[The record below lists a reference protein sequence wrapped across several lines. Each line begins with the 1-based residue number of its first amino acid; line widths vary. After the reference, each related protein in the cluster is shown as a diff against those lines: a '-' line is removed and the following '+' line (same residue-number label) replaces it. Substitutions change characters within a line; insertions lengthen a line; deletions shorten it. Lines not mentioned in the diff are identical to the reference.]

1 MTSCTP
7 SQIPSATPGMPIKL
21 QIVTFGLTPCR
32 NGWGASA
39 VDAFSTA
46 CVMQIPDIVNT
57 ILEFIPTIDF
67 DQTSDQVSL
76 FETTI
81 RYIGGLVSVLI

>member
-1 MTSCTP
+1 M
-7 SQIPSATPGMPIKL
+7 
-21 QIVTFGLTPCR
+21 PCR

-57 ILEFIPTIDF
+57 ILDFIPIIDF

-81 RYIGGLVSVLI
+81 RYIGGMLSGKDRSHVISFSTDSGRLRLFERPAV

>member
-1 MTSCTP
+1 
-7 SQIPSATPGMPIKL
+7 MPR
-21 QIVTFGLTPCR
+21 R

-67 DQTSDQVSL
+67 DKASGHVSL

-81 RYIGGLVSVLI
+81 RYIGGMLSGEGSHMISFCTDLSRLRLSQRPVV